1 MRIIEMNTGA
11 ELFRGTLAQCEWWID
26 EKGYRIVAD
35 NDMGDTYWVKRAR
48 H

>member
-1 MRIIEMNTGA
+1 MRIIDMNTGA

-35 NDMGDTYWVKRAR
+35 NDMGDTYWVKRAIR
-48 H
+48 

>member
-11 ELFRGTLAQCEWWID
+11 ELFRGTIAQCEWWID

-35 NDMGDTYWVKRAR
+35 NDMGDTYWVKPIRR
-48 H
+48 

>member
-11 ELFRGTLAQCEWWID
+11 ELFRGTPAQCEWWID

-35 NDMGDTYWVKRAR
+35 NDMGDTYWVKRSR
-48 H
+48 R

>member
-1 MRIIEMNTGA
+1 MRIIEMVTGA

-35 NDMGDTYWVKRAR
+35 NDMGDTYWVKRFR
-48 H
+48 S

>member
-11 ELFRGTLAQCEWWID
+11 ELFRGTIAQCEWWID

-35 NDMGDTYWVKRAR
+35 NDMGDTYWVKSIRR
-48 H
+48 